1 MAIFEEVKI
10 SQQQSGVL
18 LTSFYIFLHSSI
30 PFRWWCYLKDSP
42 SGLGGELFNYLRLFI
57 FILGYV
63 ITSLHEDYIT
73 KCKMNRHIYM

>member
-10 SQQQSGVL
+10 SQQQNGVL

-42 SGLGGELFNYLRLFI
+42 SGLGCELFNYL
-57 FILGYV
+57 
-63 ITSLHEDYIT
+63 
-73 KCKMNRHIYM
+73 